1 MTKWLCEKRQFRESR
16 IQGPRSKER
25 MQISDG
31 TIPGL
36 YLRYSPGTNYIR
48 FYLGCRIEFKH
59 RNILIGKYGEITVPQ
74 AKDKAREM
82 RTMEG
87 IDAMLAIMK
96 TGSQGV
102 WEWQHKKHTEKEI
115 ILTLRLLGY
124 KIDPAITGSNEQ
136 HQIYW

>member
-1 MTKWLCEKRQFRESR
+1 MTKWLCEKRQFRESW
-16 IQGPRSKER
+16 IQGLRSKEH

-59 RNILIGKYGEITVPQ
+59 RNILIAKYGEISVQQ

-82 RTMEG
+82 RW
-87 IDAMLAIMK
+87 IWI
-96 TGSQGV
+96 QV
-102 WEWQHKKHTEKEI
+102 
-115 ILTLRLLGY
+115 
-124 KIDPAITGSNEQ
+124 
-136 HQIYW
+136 